1 MQVRLAPRMRIC
13 SWRQVDTTV
22 SLSHSH
28 SPLIGGDRKT
38 LISKHAELTKDLE
51 KLRIELSAYSDQD
64 PVELEK
70 KATETERA
78 HLDAEKFTDQIL
90 VMQGWINQQYFDG
103 SGGPDFKE
111 MLKSFYYDEYDEEEG
126 CLREL

>member
-1 MQVRLAPRMRIC
+1 M
-13 SWRQVDTTV
+13 
-22 SLSHSH
+22 
-28 SPLIGGDRKT
+28 
-38 LISKHAELTKDLE
+38 
-51 KLRIELSAYSDQD
+51 
-64 PVELEK
+64 EK

-90 VMQGWINQQYFDG
+90 VMQGWINQQYFCG
-103 SGGPDFKE
+103 SGGPEFKE